1 MKKIEKHYTKMY
13 KHVLPGNLLSV
24 LLILSV
30 AGLLSSCITAKKVNY
45 LQKPSGPIPAYNDD
59 IGYEEYTISTSD
71 KLYIRVYSPDKNINT
86 IYNGSTQMMGGSM
99 LSGSDYTDL
108 YTYQVKDNGAIS
120 LPLVGDVY
128 LTGQN
133 IRQAKKTV
141 ENAIKTTMV
150 DDC

>member
-1 MKKIEKHYTKMY
+1 MY

-71 KLYIRVYSPDKNINT
+71 KMYIRVYSPDKNINT
-86 IYNGSTQMMGGSM
+86 I
-99 LSGSDYTDL
+99 
-108 YTYQVKDNGAIS
+108 
-120 LPLVGDVY
+120 
-128 LTGQN
+128 
-133 IRQAKKTV
+133 
-141 ENAIKTTMV
+141 
-150 DDC
+150 